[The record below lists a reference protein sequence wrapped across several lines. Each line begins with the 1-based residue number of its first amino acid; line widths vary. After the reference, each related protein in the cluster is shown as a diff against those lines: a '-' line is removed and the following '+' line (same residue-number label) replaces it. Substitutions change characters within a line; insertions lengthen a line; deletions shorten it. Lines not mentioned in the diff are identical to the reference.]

1 MSNAMTLSRLVRRF
15 TGQSTLVIGIGAALG
30 VMGMTPA
37 YADDHDNRGND
48 ARGHGHYA
56 APAPERHYVRSKP
69 HRSVHYAQPIY
80 APPPDYY
87 RPRPSAGI
95 SLFIPFDV
103 R

>member
-1 MSNAMTLSRLVRRF
+1 M
-15 TGQSTLVIGIGAALG
+15 VIGIGAVVALF
-30 VMGMTPA
+30 GMTPA

-48 ARGHGHYA
+48 TRDRNHHA
-56 APAPERHYVRSKP
+56 APAPERHYARSKA
-69 HRSVHYAQPIY
+69 HHTYHHAQPVY